1 MTKKNYLLLDEI
13 LKKNHFLNDIWIYG
27 NGTFR
32 NKRDSVSDLD
42 LIFVYNK
49 KKFNKVKFPHFIKK
63 QIEGS
68 IIYISKEKSKSIML
82 FEKLKIFS
90 LKKKHFL
97 NFDIDKKF
105 IRFREITS
113 FIERYYERKKILKF
127 NLKKLNNKK
136 IGRIKS
142 LIFSY
147 YVFSK
152 TFKFNSKKKLD
163 IIYNEYKLIRYKYSK
178 NTLSQKKLNKFIAR
192 LKIFD
197 DFFFKESSL
206 TLNNLYNWSDVKEF
220 SYLFQKKYFFKY
232 NKNKQINDVPQIFG
246 YIYDFYAKQKLT
258 LSKKIKSNFDS
269 NKSIYKERIKLLD
282 KYLFD
287 KISFLNENYK
297 DLKKNNL
304 KKGMYRFSWYL

>member
-113 FIERYYERKKILKF
+113 FIERYYERKSL
-127 NLKKLNNKK
+127 NL
-136 IGRIKS
+136 
-142 LIFSY
+142 
-147 YVFSK
+147 
-152 TFKFNSKKKLD
+152 T
-163 IIYNEYKLIRYKYSK
+163 
-178 NTLSQKKLNKFIAR
+178 
-192 LKIFD
+192 
-197 DFFFKESSL
+197 
-206 TLNNLYNWSDVKEF
+206 
-220 SYLFQKKYFFKY
+220 
-232 NKNKQINDVPQIFG
+232 
-246 YIYDFYAKQKLT
+246 
-258 LSKKIKSNFDS
+258 
-269 NKSIYKERIKLLD
+269 
-282 KYLFD
+282 
-287 KISFLNENYK
+287 
-297 DLKKNNL
+297 
-304 KKGMYRFSWYL
+304 